1 MQETV
6 INILFIAV
14 LVVIAAT
21 LFWDVR
27 KKRNRLKV
35 AQREEVELTE
45 SLRTELPEGFVV
57 LTDVFLLTKVGR
69 SRADFVILCPYGIF
83 ALEYRQFYVYIRADE
98 EGSRWTYAPGI
109 KGKPFTSP
117 LYQSKIHLHCIQ
129 ELIGEKPG
137 LKCYPMAAF
146 PTVAQIELKN
156 PTEDAF
162 VGLCTGVIPFIQKW
176 STGDPCLSAEEITAI
191 AELLTLNSEKVQEME
206 KPEPSKEAPEEYK
219 AFIPADF
226 REDEDDEW
234 DEADEDEDATSDDE
248 TIDVT
253 ENVEVVEDASTQDAP
268 GDAEQDEG
276 VERPTEQETDQDGD
290 ERK

>member
-6 INILFIAV
+6 INVLFIAV

-45 SLRTELPEGFVV
+45 NLQSKLPEGYTV
-57 LTDVFLLTKVGR
+57 LTDVYLLTKVGR

-98 EGSRWTYAPGI
+98 EASRWTYAPGI

-129 ELIGEKPG
+129 ELIGDKPG
-137 LKCYPMAAF
+137 LKCYPMVAF
-146 PTVAQIELKN
+146 PTVAEIELQN
-156 PTEDAF
+156 PTDTAF
-162 VGLCTGVIPFIQKW
+162 VGLVTGVLPFIEKW
-176 STGDPCLSAEEITAI
+176 QDEVCLTADEISAI
-191 AELLTLNSEKVQEME
+191 AELLSLNSEKVKEME
-206 KPEPSKEAPEEYK
+206 KPEPAKEAPEEYK
-219 AFIPADF
+219 AFIPGDF
-226 REDEDDEW
+226 RDPEEDDEDW
-234 DEADEDEDATSDDE
+234 EEDDDDEQEPGSEEEDRDDAEGTEEAEQDSAKTSDQDEDE
-248 TIDVT
+248 
-253 ENVEVVEDASTQDAP
+253 
-268 GDAEQDEG
+268 
-276 VERPTEQETDQDGD
+276 R
-290 ERK
+290 R

>member
-27 KKRNRLKV
+27 KKRNRLKT

-45 SLRTELPEGFVV
+45 NLRTKLPAGYTV
-57 LTDVFLLTKVGR
+57 LTDVYLLTKVGR

-98 EGSRWTYAPGI
+98 EISRWTFAPGI

-129 ELIGEKPG
+129 ELIGDKPG
-137 LKCYPMAAF
+137 LKCYPMVAF
-146 PTVAQIELKN
+146 PTVAEIELQN
-156 PTEDAF
+156 PTDTAF
-162 VGLCTGVIPFIQKW
+162 VGLVTGVIPFIEKW
-176 STGDPCLSAEEITAI
+176 HDEVCLTPEEISAI
-191 AELLTLNSEKVQEME
+191 AELLTLNSEKVKEME
-206 KPEPSKEAPEEYK
+206 KPEPAKEAPEEYK
-219 AFIPADF
+219 AFIPGDF
-226 REDEDDEW
+226 RDPDEDDEDW
-234 DEADEDEDATSDDE
+234 EDDEDEGEETAEPEVEAPADTSQEQGAAPDAADDP
-248 TIDVT
+248 D
-253 ENVEVVEDASTQDAP
+253 
-268 GDAEQDEG
+268 QDE
-276 VERPTEQETDQDGD
+276 D

>member
-14 LVVIAAT
+14 LVVIAGT

-27 KKRNRLKV
+27 KKRNRLKT

-45 SLRTELPEGFVV
+45 NLQTKLPAGYTV
-57 LTDVFLLTKVGR
+57 LTDVYLLTKVGR

-98 EGSRWTYAPGI
+98 EISRWTYAPGI

-129 ELIGEKPG
+129 ELIGDKPG
-137 LKCYPMAAF
+137 LKCYPMVAF
-146 PTVAQIELKN
+146 PTVAQIELQN

-162 VGLCTGVIPFIQKW
+162 VGLVTGVIPFIEQW
-176 STGDPCLSAEEITAI
+176 HDEVCLTPEEISAI
-191 AELLTLNSEKVQEME
+191 AELLTLNSEKVKEME
-206 KPEPSKEAPEEYK
+206 KPEPVKETPEEYK
-219 AFIPADF
+219 AFIPGDF
-226 REDEDDEW
+226 RDPEEDDEDW
-234 DEADEDEDATSDDE
+234 DDEDEDE
-248 TIDVT
+248 G
-253 ENVEVVEDASTQDAP
+253 EDGSEPEEEASTDANQEQDAAQDAA
-268 GDAEQDEG
+268 GDSDQDE
-276 VERPTEQETDQDGD
+276 D
-290 ERK
+290 ERE

>member
-27 KKRNRLKV
+27 KKRNRLKT

-45 SLRTELPEGFVV
+45 ALKTRLPDGYRV

-69 SRADFVILCPYGIF
+69 SRADFVIVCPYGIF

-117 LYQSKIHLHCIQ
+117 LYQSKIHLHCIE
-129 ELIGEKPG
+129 ELIGDKPG
-137 LKCYPMAAF
+137 LACYPMVAF
-146 PTVAQIELKN
+146 PTVAEIELQN
-156 PTEDAF
+156 PTDTAF
-162 VGLCTGVIPFIQKW
+162 VGLVTGVIPFIEQW
-176 STGDPCLSAEEITAI
+176 QDDVCLTPEEIDAI
-191 AELLTLNSEKVQEME
+191 VELLTLNSEKVKEME
-206 KPEPSKEAPEEYK
+206 KPEPSKETPEEYK

-226 REDEDDEW
+226 REPEDEDDEDW
-234 DEADEDEDATSDDE
+234 DEDEDAEDEDRDDE
-248 TIDVT
+248 
-253 ENVEVVEDASTQDAP
+253 
-268 GDAEQDEG
+268 
-276 VERPTEQETDQDGD
+276 D

>member
-6 INILFIAV
+6 INVLFIAV

-45 SLRTELPEGFVV
+45 NLQSKLPEGYTV
-57 LTDVFLLTKVGR
+57 LTDVYLLTKVGR

-98 EGSRWTYAPGI
+98 EASRWTYAPGI

-129 ELIGEKPG
+129 ELIGDKPG
-137 LKCYPMAAF
+137 LKCYPMVAF
-146 PTVAQIELKN
+146 PTVAEIELQN
-156 PTEDAF
+156 PTDTAF
-162 VGLCTGVIPFIQKW
+162 VGLVTGVLPFIEKW
-176 STGDPCLSAEEITAI
+176 QDEVCLTADEISAI
-191 AELLTLNSEKVQEME
+191 AELLSLNSEKVKEME
-206 KPEPSKEAPEEYK
+206 KPEPAKEAPEEYK
-219 AFIPADF
+219 AFIPGDF
-226 REDEDDEW
+226 RDPEEDDEDW
-234 DEADEDEDATSDDE
+234 EEDDDEQESGSEEEDRDDAEGTEEAEQDSAKPSDQDEDE
-248 TIDVT
+248 
-253 ENVEVVEDASTQDAP
+253 
-268 GDAEQDEG
+268 
-276 VERPTEQETDQDGD
+276 R
-290 ERK
+290 R